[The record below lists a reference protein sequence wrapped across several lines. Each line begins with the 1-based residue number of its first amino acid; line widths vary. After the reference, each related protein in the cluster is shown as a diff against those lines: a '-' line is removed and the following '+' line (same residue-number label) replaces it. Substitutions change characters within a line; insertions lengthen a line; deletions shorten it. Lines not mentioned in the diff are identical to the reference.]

1 MGYNDVVHTHGHLPS
16 DVTDTV
22 DLWVS
27 DFLDRP
33 AGRTAAAAVGEA
45 AQDVLTQLI
54 VTACDERGP
63 AALSE
68 AALSHALLDHA
79 TELALPAAA
88 KSAVPDLLAAFLG
101 DLEDVGR
108 LSGGRLLASHVRA
121 LAPGLPRARVRAG
134 DGPSA
139 PRGQDRAQRPVPLRQ
154 RAQVQGLLPERARVD
169 ARDLGGALSAS
180 APQPPGVP
188 AISAGRRAGR
198 RRARPR

>member
-1 MGYNDVVHTHGHLPS
+1 VRGVGYNGAVHTHGHLPS

-33 AGRTAAAAVGEA
+33 AGRAAAAAVGEA

-54 VTACDERGP
+54 VTACDVRGP
-63 AALSE
+63 AAVSE

-121 LAPGLPRARVRAG
+121 LAPGFRVRA
-134 DGPSA
+134 S
-139 PRGQDRAQRPVPLRQ
+139 GQGVALRRPAAKIGRNDPCPCGSGRKYKACCLN
-154 RAQVQGLLPERARVD
+154 A
-169 ARDLGGALSAS
+169 LG
-180 APQPPGVP
+180 
-188 AISAGRRAGR
+188 
-198 RRARPR
+198 